1 MCWKANCTPAPSLKV
16 LRLPPSR
23 HLTPPVRGFSEYSV
37 EVLRAEILSEFY
49 GVSVRVHYEDDG
61 TAIVIPNRRARA

>member
-1 MCWKANCTPAPSLKV
+1 MPTAWRCCTRAVWSPTVQPA
-16 LRLPPSR
+16 
-23 HLTPPVRGFSEYSV
+23 

-61 TAIVIPNRRARA
+61 TAIVIPNRRAHA